1 MVSWCLGKT
10 TPLVILEKVT
20 VGEGDEDRGGRA
32 MRGKGLSM
40 EGLSGKNTP
49 SLHPLPSLSYGIRS
63 NLILPLLEV
72 SVLVP

>member
-20 VGEGDEDRGGRA
+20 VGEGDRAGRA
-32 MRGKGLSM
+32 MRGKELSM

-49 SLHPLPSLSYGIRS
+49 SLHPH
-63 NLILPLLEV
+63 LPLPMELD
-72 SVLVP
+72 LI